1 MNYNQKYNKE
11 HYKSFKV
18 DLKNDE
24 YTELQEA
31 LKKYGITKAEFLRR
45 AMQKFYDEKRK
56 TKVSKKT

>member
-24 YTELQEA
+24 YTELQEM
-31 LKKYGITKAEFLRR
+31 LKKYGITKADFLRKAIER
-45 AMQKFYDEKRK
+45 FYNEKGKRRI
-56 TKVSKKT
+56 SKNS